1 MKTFSVLFLILFLM
15 LCQNTGFANDGYG
28 LWLNYFPISES
39 LRQEYSD
46 QVKSI
51 KVIGDSPTLEIV
63 KKELFSGLNKMLG
76 MQLPVNGNTL
86 SDGTLVVAKMSD
98 LQAKNPEIESKVK
111 DIGSEGFLIY
121 SKNTGE
127 NQTIIITANSDKGLL
142 YGAFNF
148 LRLMQTGKSI
158 NGLNMVSSPKIKIRV
173 LDHWDNLDGSIERG
187 YAGKSLWKW
196 EDLPDKID
204 PRYSDYARANASIGI
219 NGSVL
224 NNVNANPAML
234 TPEYLKKVEV
244 LADIFRPYGLKVYL
258 SIKFSSPIN
267 IGGMQTADPLDPEVQ
282 EWWKKKVKEVYSY
295 IPDFGGFLVKAN
307 SEGQPGPQNY
317 NRTHADGANMLADAL
332 KPFGGIVMW
341 RAFVYNNNVPVD
353 RAKQAYNEFK
363 PLDGQFR
370 DNVLIQ
376 VKNGPID
383 FQPREPFHPLFG
395 AMPKTPLMMEFQI
408 TQEYLGQST
417 DLCYMAPLYK
427 ECLDSDTYAKGK
439 GSTVAKVVDG
449 TLENHILT
457 GMAGVANTGSDR
469 NWTGHLFAQ
478 ANWFA
483 FGNLAWNDDLSSEE
497 IADEWIK
504 MTFSSDPTVVATIKK
519 MMMDSRK
526 NSVNYMTPL
535 GLHHIMGAGFHLGP
549 GPWVSRGRAD
559 WTAVYYHQADSSGIG
574 FDRTPTGSDATS
586 QYFKPVADKFVN
598 LKTCPDEY
606 LLWFHHLP
614 WNYKMRSGKPL
625 WDELCLHYYAGVEGV
640 KKMQEDW
647 NSLKG
652 KIDSEEFKHVK
663 GRIEMQVK
671 LAEWWRDACVLYFQ
685 QFSKMPLP
693 AGLKKPAEDLQYY
706 QRLRA
711 IDFIAK

>member
-28 LWLNYFPISES
+28 LWLNYFPLSES

-173 LDHWDNLDGSIERG
+173 LDHWDNLNGSIERG

-234 TPEYLKKVEV
+234 TPEYLKKVAV

-586 QYFKPVADKFVN
+586 QYFKPVADKFAN

-640 KKMQEDW
+640 KKMQEEW
-647 NSLKG
+647 NSLEG
-652 KIDSEEFKHVK
+652 KIDSEEFQHVK
-663 GRIEMQVK
+663 RPDRNAVK
-671 LAEWWRDACVLYFQ
+671 ACRMVAGCLCTL
-685 QFSKMPLP
+685 FSAVFKN
-693 AGLKKPAEDLQYY
+693 
-706 QRLRA
+706 A
-711 IDFIAK
+711 IARRT